1 MGAGDDKPED
11 KPRRA
16 PPMTA
21 LGPPGSGKRA
31 NARDGVEY
39 DKRGNAVWKWAVDT
53 GKHAIDSTSRLLKR
67 LEVPGLKLEGD
78 DGPGLK
84 PGARPGAGAAPPPP
98 VRSSRGPAGPPPRTA
113 GHDPYGRPT
122 SSANRNAPPPAAVRK
137 PVTAPPPRRSW
148 WQRLFR
154 RR

>member
-1 MGAGDDKPED
+1 MGTGEDKPED
-11 KPRRA
+11 KTQRVTPT
-16 PPMTA
+16 TA
-21 LGPPGSGKRA
+21 LGPPGSQSRG
-31 NARDGVEY
+31 NARDGLER
-39 DKRGNAVWKWAVDT
+39 DRQGNAVWKWAVDT

-67 LEVPGLKLEGD
+67 LEVPGLRLED
-78 DGPGLK
+78 DDRPGAK
-84 PGARPGAGAAPPPP
+84 PGVKPGAGAAPPQPP
-98 VRSSRGPAGPPPRTA
+98 RSSRGPAGPPSRSK